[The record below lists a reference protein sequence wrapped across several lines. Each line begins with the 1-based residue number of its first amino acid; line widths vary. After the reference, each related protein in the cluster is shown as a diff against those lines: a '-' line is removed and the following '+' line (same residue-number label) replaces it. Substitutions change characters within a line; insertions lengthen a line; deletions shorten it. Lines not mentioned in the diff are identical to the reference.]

1 MSKLNNWFTKFN
13 SENTIISFVE
23 TDKDCMKNGY
33 YGGSSSYKRGNDCG
47 YSDGGGYGN
56 GYGCYS
62 DVYGCGYEYGIS
74 YISLEN
80 GYGSGSGDGNG
91 FGLENG
97 KGFAYREYNDS
108 GD

>member
-1 MSKLNNWFTKFN
+1 MSKINNWFTEFN

-23 TDKDCMKNGY
+23 DKDCMKNGY
-33 YGGSSSYKRGNDCG
+33 YGSSSYDRGDGYG

-56 GYGCYS
+56 GIN
-62 DVYGCGYEYGIS
+62 D
-74 YISLEN
+74 ISLKI

-97 KGFAYREYNDS
+97 KGFGYRGYNDS